1 MIVISIINNNTYNI
15 NKGRGRR
22 TERRESKGENKTR
35 VLYLICYWEKS
46 IQLFSKILHGLLS
59 FDAVIPINI

>member
-22 TERRESKGENKTR
+22 TERRESKGENKMSS
-35 VLYLICYWEKS
+35 VLDL
-46 IQLFSKILHGLLS
+46 LLGKIYTII
-59 FDAVIPINI
+59 F